1 MFRPSLMS
9 LARTTLFVLASAFL
23 LAGCV
28 DVDHEVA
35 STPQEYWQ
43 PVARA
48 KPAESLTLSAPPA
61 NVTDQQLSLPAL
73 VDLAL
78 TNNPNTRA
86 AWYNAKAAA
95 ARLGETNSQYYPQIS
110 LNVTADRAKN
120 RNVGTNGQTFAA
132 GTFYTDFIGP
142 SIDLNYVLWNFGKN
156 DADSESSRQALY
168 AANYQYNQQIQ
179 DTLLATELAYFNHN
193 AAQGFVEAAQATLN
207 DANTAYNAANQRLTA
222 GLGTRQE
229 ERQAF
234 AQVKNAEF
242 QLEQAQAQ
250 VETTRAQLAQV
261 LGIPVAANL
270 NIVRSETL
278 PSSTSIDADVSG
290 LMADAMRQRPDL
302 MAAYANM
309 MQARS
314 NLDSSKD
321 AQYPTISAF
330 ANATYGRDYGGNAI
344 GNPQQNYEVG
354 LQASWQIFTGFEQT
368 YAILNAQE
376 QEDAARA
383 TLRAQE
389 LKVITDVW
397 SSFYAYKSALRQVD
411 STTAQADAQQEAYT
425 AINTGYTAGLNSY
438 VDLQTSLDNLATAR
452 QQKVQAEANLG
463 TAIATLAHA
472 TGNMPI
478 AQTNPAK

>member
-1 MFRPSLMS
+1 MS
-9 LARTTLFVLASAFL
+9 LARTTLLTLALAAT

-28 DVDHEVA
+28 DVDQEVA

-43 PVARA
+43 PVERA
-48 KPAESLTLSAPPA
+48 KPAEVLALPATAA
-61 NVTDQQLSLPAL
+61 NVTDQELGLPAL
-73 VDLAL
+73 VDIAL

-95 ARLGETNSQYYPQIS
+95 ARLGETNSQYYPQIT

-142 SIDLNYVLWNFGKN
+142 SIDMNYVLWNFGKN
-156 DADSESSRQALY
+156 YADTESSRQALF
-168 AANYQYNQQIQ
+168 AANYLYNQQIE
-179 DTLLATELAYFNHN
+179 DTLLATELAYFNYN
-193 AAQGFVEAAQATLN
+193 AALGFVDAAQATLD
-207 DANTAYNAANQRLTA
+207 DANTTYNAANQRLTA

-229 ERQAF
+229 EREAF

-242 QLEQAQAQ
+242 QLEQAQSQ
-250 VETTRAQLAQV
+250 VETTRAQLAQT

-270 NIVRSETL
+270 KIVRSETL

-290 LMADAMRQRPDL
+290 LMADAMRLRPDL

-309 MQARS
+309 LQARYNVNS
-314 NLDSSKD
+314 AQDG
-321 AQYPTISAF
+321 QYPTISAI
-330 ANATYGRDYGGNAI
+330 ASATYGRDYGGHAV

-376 QEDAARA
+376 QEEAARA

-389 LKVITDVW
+389 LKVVTDVW
-397 SSFYAYKSALRQVD
+397 SSFYSYKSALRQVD
-411 STTAQADAQQEAYT
+411 STNAQVDAQQEAYN
-425 AINTGYTAGLNSY
+425 AIRTGYNAGLNSY

-463 TAIATLAHA
+463 TAIANLAHA

-478 AQTNPAK
+478 AAVK